1 LRRRLAPASRCRR
14 CALDVQQ
21 VAIARLRQG
30 LRWWVR
36 LSATFY
42 TRVPD
47 TIRLLRRCCETSS
60 DRPRGMGATSRFC
73 LPSLRSA
80 WCRYARARIAT
91 LRVAVLTDRNVVH
104 GRERRRCPASGSAAT
119 GPSTETAP
127 ATTSSRAHGSTA
139 VAQPAY
145 PGPLA
150 LYQRNPYVLKL
161 SGINP
166 DLTTDVSL
174 IPPRKR
180 SVLLP
185 SAERRFGRTG
195 LRHKLTIASVI
206 QDARAIAT
214 FLRATCFA
222 RVDTL
227 L

>member
-1 LRRRLAPASRCRR
+1 
-14 CALDVQQ
+14 
-21 VAIARLRQG
+21 
-30 LRWWVR
+30 
-36 LSATFY
+36 
-42 TRVPD
+42 
-47 TIRLLRRCCETSS
+47 
-60 DRPRGMGATSRFC
+60 MGATSRFC

-166 DLTTDVSL
+166 DLTTD
-174 IPPRKR
+174 
-180 SVLLP
+180 
-185 SAERRFGRTG
+185 
-195 LRHKLTIASVI
+195 
-206 QDARAIAT
+206 DARAIAT

-227 L
+227 LYLTCDGQLEFFAAWSCSRNEEFRRRQGLMALVLLRALQGIGTISEAFLPYDIDLLSQKLQAVDRSHPASSARDASST

>member
-1 LRRRLAPASRCRR
+1 M
-14 CALDVQQ
+14 
-21 VAIARLRQG
+21 
-30 LRWWVR
+30 
-36 LSATFY
+36 
-42 TRVPD
+42 
-47 TIRLLRRCCETSS
+47 SS
-60 DRPRGMGATSRFC
+60 TGANG
-73 LPSLRSA
+73 A
-80 WCRYARARIAT
+80 AA
-91 LRVAVLTDRNVVH
+91 
-104 GRERRRCPASGSAAT
+104 PASGSAAAA
-119 GPSTETAP
+119 PSSAP
-127 ATTSSRAHGSTA
+127 TPASPCALGSTA

-150 LYQRNPYVLKL
+150 IYQQNPYVLEL
-161 SGINP
+161 SAINP